1 MHEFE
6 LIHRYFAPLAAGFP
20 GGLNLTDDAA
30 ILDIPAGQQLIVTKD
45 AMNWGIHFIGNE
57 EPALI
62 ARKLL
67 RTNLSDLAAMG
78 AEPLCYFL
86 SLSLP
91 RADGDWLASFAFGLA
106 SDQKEFGLHLAGGD
120 TTSSENDLTL
130 SITAMGLAPRG
141 AALRRSGA
149 RPGDGI
155 YVSGTLGDSALGL
168 PLISSPS
175 QGEDK
180 GGGYTS
186 NPYNHSNPHPVPLP
200 EREREF
206 LISRYLLPQPRLE
219 LGMKLRGIATSCMD
233 ISDGLVQDLGHICK
247 ASGVGAVIHAA
258 ALPLSDA
265 ARKQPGHLEAALSG
279 GDDYELLFTS
289 QHEVS
294 ALELPCSVMRIGE
307 ITAAGGVVVLDKDG
321 SEMALDK
328 KGFSHF

>member
-1 MHEFE
+1 
-6 LIHRYFAPLAAGFP
+6 
-20 GGLNLTDDAA
+20 
-30 ILDIPAGQQLIVTKD
+30 
-45 AMNWGIHFIGNE
+45 
-57 EPALI
+57 
-62 ARKLL
+62 
-67 RTNLSDLAAMG
+67 
-78 AEPLCYFL
+78 
-86 SLSLP
+86 
-91 RADGDWLASFAFGLA
+91 
-106 SDQKEFGLHLAGGD
+106 
-120 TTSSENDLTL
+120 
-130 SITAMGLAPRG
+130 MGLAPRG

-149 RPGDGI
+149 KPGDGI

-294 ALELPCSVMRIGE
+294 ALELPCSVTRIGE
-307 ITAAGGVVVLDKDG
+307 ITAAGGVVVLDSHGK
-321 SEMALDK
+321 ELALQK
-328 KGFSHF
+328 QGFQHF